1 MAVNVYELLSK
12 LIAHEQSERSIGN
25 QTAAETFAEKI
36 QQLLTKHKLTMDDI
50 SIQEESAA
58 PINSDFAEAKND
70 MWRGFLSVGVANM
83 TYTYAQWGRNK
94 VLIKFTGKKD
104 DVVAA
109 LKMFAFLQETAVRI
123 CDMAWGEVYW
133 ERKRAGISISAGD
146 SRSWRNSWFIGF
158 SRGIQDRVESLRKR
172 LESESYN
179 KNALV
184 LINDI
189 EQQIAD
195 FLGKPKLKYNNQRFS
210 INEKAYAGGYETGQ
224 KTSFSGERILT

>member
-104 DVVAA
+104 D
-109 LKMFAFLQETAVRI
+109 
-123 CDMAWGEVYW
+123 
-133 ERKRAGISISAGD
+133 SISAGD